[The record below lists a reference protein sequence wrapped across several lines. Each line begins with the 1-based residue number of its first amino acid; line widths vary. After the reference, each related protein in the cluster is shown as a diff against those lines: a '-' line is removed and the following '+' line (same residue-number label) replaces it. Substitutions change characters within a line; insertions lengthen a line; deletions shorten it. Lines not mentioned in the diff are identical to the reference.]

1 MNKTLKLALSAVL
14 GVMLVSPALA
24 QDNFPDVPE
33 NHWAYQALQ
42 NLKDKVLFGYPDGF
56 YRGPRMTSRYEFA
69 VALDKIW
76 KLMMAQFDGVNG
88 KLTALENMIKANQGG
103 NNGDLAKQVADLRN
117 EVNSM
122 KNWKSAIDDMQRLVK
137 EFAPQLEKLEVDVN
151 KMQDQMADMEG
162 RITAL
167 EGRTTAIKIGAEVNV
182 LVLGGHSTDGN
193 FGVTRDGMVTG
204 VGQGSY
210 AGAPVGIDK
219 DLNVFHEAYI
229 TLSGGKEGEPQWNGV
244 LLVGNAFQGLGG
256 LNNNNFGGGFN
267 DNTDTAVGFGKF
279 SVSFGAELAGQG
291 LRAEVGR
298 VGHQV
303 GSYLFKRTSFTKDYY
318 QADWRDNGDYIF
330 DGGIFDFNFG
340 NVSLQVFGG
349 QNSNRNLNLGGAGTD
364 INPIFF
370 GNGTV
375 DRTLGV
381 QVNFPLNDMGGIKL
395 AYLWHDSDTLIPDAN
410 AAVAGNQP
418 ANRLNVYGAEA
429 NLKFS
434 NIHFYGAFSQSSLS
448 ENTTNALDDDST
460 AWSAALGY
468 HGSNWGI
475 KGGYRTVEQNFIAAG
490 DWGRIGTWYNPTN
503 VEGWNAMIHFNP
515 NADFTI
521 WGKGEMLEGNQNA
534 AGQVLGTNDDV
545 TSIKVGID
553 YKLSNYLNLGL
564 QYENVD
570 WDFNGVANDPFQR
583 WYTLKLGYN
592 MSANSSLMF
601 TYSYSDA
608 DGKGIALPGMPGAGK
623 FRGGLFGT
631 QLKIS
636 F

>member
-69 VALDKIW
+69 VALDKMW
-76 KLMMAQFDGVNG
+76 KLMMAQFDGVNS
-88 KLTALENMIKANQGG
+88 KLASLEKMIGEKGTGG
-103 NNGDLAKQVADLRN
+103 PDLSKQVADLRN
-117 EVNSM
+117 DVNSM
-122 KNWKSAIDDMQRLVK
+122 KSWKSAIDDMQRLVK
-137 EFAPQLEKLEVDVN
+137 EFGPQLESIGVKVD
-151 KMQDQMADMEG
+151 KMQDQMSDMDD
-162 RITAL
+162 RISAL

-182 LVLGGHSTDGN
+182 LVLGGHSTDGM
-193 FGVTRDGMVTG
+193 FGVTRDGRITG
-204 VGQGSY
+204 EGSGSY

-219 DLNVFHEAYI
+219 DLDIFHEAYI
-229 TLSGGKEGEPQWNGV
+229 TLEGGKEGEPQWSGV
-244 LLVGNAFQGLGG
+244 LLVGNLFEGLGG
-256 LNNNNFGGGFN
+256 LDNSGFGTN
-267 DNTDTAVGFGKF
+267 ISDNTDSTVGFGKF
-279 SVSFGAELAGQG
+279 SVSFGTQLAGQG
-291 LRAEVGR
+291 LHAEVGR

-303 GSYLFKRTSFTKDYY
+303 GDYLFKRTSFTKDIY
-318 QADWRDNGDYIF
+318 QSDWRDNGDFIF
-330 DGGIFDFNFG
+330 DGGIFDLNFG
-340 NVSLQVFGG
+340 SASLQIFGG
-349 QNSNRNLNLGGAGTD
+349 RNSDRNLNLGGGGVD
-364 INPIFF
+364 INPIAF
-370 GNGTV
+370 GAGTI

-381 QVNFPLNDMGGIKL
+381 QLNFPLNDMGGIKL
-395 AYLWHDSDTLIPDAN
+395 AYIWHDSDTLVADAN
-410 AAVAGNQP
+410 PNVAGNQP

-434 NIHFYGAFSQSSLS
+434 NIHFYGAFSQSTLS
-448 ENTTNALDDDST
+448 ENTTNALDDDNT

-468 HGSNWGI
+468 MGSNWGI
-475 KGGYRTVEQNFIAAG
+475 KGGYRTVERNFFAAG
-490 DWGRIGTWYNPTN
+490 DWGRVGTWYNPTN

-515 NADFTI
+515 SSDFTI

-534 AGQVLGTNDDV
+534 AGEVLGTADDV

-570 WDFNGVANDPFQR
+570 WDFSGVANDPFQR